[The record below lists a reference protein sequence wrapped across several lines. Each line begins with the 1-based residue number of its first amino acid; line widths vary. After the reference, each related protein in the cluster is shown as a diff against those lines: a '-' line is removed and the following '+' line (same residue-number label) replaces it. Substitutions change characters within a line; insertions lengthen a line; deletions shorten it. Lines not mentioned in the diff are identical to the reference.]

1 MVLMASMQE
10 DWVGLE
16 KMIRT
21 MQDGL
26 QRAKYSRKPVV
37 TAPWGLT
44 LGGGVEVAMHSAATV
59 ACGEM
64 YSGLVE
70 VGVGVLPAG
79 GGCKEM
85 LMRFLGD
92 QPPGVAID
100 PNPYVQKVFE
110 YIATAKIFMSA
121 EEARDGRFLRVTDRV
136 EMDQEAVIGTAKQMA
151 LGLVAGGYQPPRQR
165 TARVPGTQG
174 RATLELAL
182 YQFNKGGQATD
193 YDVVVG
199 KKVANVLCGGDVPY
213 GTVRTEQ
220 DILDLEREAFL
231 SLCGNPQTQAR
242 IQHMLEK
249 GKPLRN

>member
-1 MVLMASMQE
+1 
-10 DWVGLE
+10 
-16 KMIRT
+16 
-21 MQDGL
+21 
-26 QRAKYSRKPVV
+26 
-37 TAPWGLT
+37 
-44 LGGGVEVAMHSAATV
+44 
-59 ACGEM
+59 
-64 YSGLVE
+64 VE
-70 VGVGVLPAG
+70 VGVGLLPAG

-85 LMRFLGD
+85 LFRYLGD
-92 QPPGVAID
+92 IPPGVAYD
-100 PNPYVQKVFE
+100 PNPFVQKVFE

-136 EMDQEAVIGTAKQMA
+136 EMDPDAVVGTAKRVA
-151 LGLVAGGYQPPRQR
+151 LGLVAGGYQPPKPK
-165 TARVPGTQG
+165 TIKVPGTQG
-174 RATLELAL
+174 RATLELGL

-199 KKVANVLCGGDVPY
+199 KKVAHVLCGGDVPS

-220 DILDLEREAFL
+220 HILDLEREAFL

>member
-1 MVLMASMQE
+1 
-10 DWVGLE
+10 
-16 KMIRT
+16 
-21 MQDGL
+21 
-26 QRAKYSRKPVV
+26 
-37 TAPWGLT
+37 
-44 LGGGVEVAMHSAATV
+44 
-59 ACGEM
+59 M